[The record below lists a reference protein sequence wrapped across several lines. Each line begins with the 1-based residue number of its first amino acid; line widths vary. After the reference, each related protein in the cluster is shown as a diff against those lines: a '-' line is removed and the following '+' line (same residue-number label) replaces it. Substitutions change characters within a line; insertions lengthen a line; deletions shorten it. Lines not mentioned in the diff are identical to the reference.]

1 MTVIATGVVTLSG
14 VWINGRITAR
24 SEQRKLE
31 AEQQKLDA
39 ESAREAERQRR
50 EDDAEAKRETRER
63 DEADADRGQ
72 EVVDALLTGLRDA
85 RDFEEVDEE
94 GFRTYFAEKWSSR
107 LDLIIRP
114 IVGRIRND
122 EARNRL
128 IVVMDGLDDFSDLAD
143 QAYGQHPRRFA
154 EGTILLGADLASA
167 IARGQEPDETLL
179 RQYDQLV
186 EWIHALDDHRQ
197 FQQQMRAE
205 ERREGIRAE
214 REKRLAQEEGSL
226 RSEG

>member
-1 MTVIATGVVTLSG
+1 MTVVATGVVTLSG

-24 SEQRKLE
+24 SDQRKLE
-31 AEQQKLDA
+31 AEQKKVDA
-39 ESAREAERQRR
+39 DAARERERQRR
-50 EDDAEAKRETRER
+50 DDEAEAKREARER
-63 DEADADRGQ
+63 DDADAARGQ
-72 EVVDALLTGLRDA
+72 EVVDALLRGLRDV

-94 GFRTYFAEKWSSR
+94 GFRSYFTEKWSSR
-107 LDLIIRP
+107 LDLIVRP
-114 IVGRIRND
+114 IVGRIRRD

-143 QAYGQHPRRFA
+143 QAYGRHPRRFA

-186 EWIHALDDHRQ
+186 ELIRALDDHRQ

-205 ERREGIRAE
+205 ERREAIRVE
-214 REKRLAQEEGSL
+214 REELLAQEEGSL
-226 RSEG
+226 RSQG